1 MIKVDNNRIEQED
14 NQKGLEN
21 LILLVL
27 GARDSKLSIL
37 HLEKEV
43 FLLWNFHPS
52 LKVYLHFIKHYRGP
66 FSPEIPETIREPV
79 YLYGSWKYIPPKN
92 KDYMSGGYAKLTPK
106 GQKRYNK
113 VFNSIKNTGDDELM
127 HLLTGIDI
135 VRQLYDKLSFDEL
148 LLLIYDSYPK
158 YIKFSEEYN
167 RINRD
172 RPNIAKQLK
181 NKGIIDLLRY
191 NSLIEV

>member
-1 MIKVDNNRIEQED
+1 MEREGIEQED

-27 GARDSKLSIL
+27 GAKDSEISIL

-52 LKVYLHFIKHYRGP
+52 IRVYLHFIKHYRGP
-66 FSPEIPETIREPV
+66 YSPEIPETIKEPV
-79 YLYGSWKYIPPKN
+79 YLDDSWIYIRPKSN
-92 KDYMSGGYAKLTPK
+92 DYMSGGYVKLTSR
-106 GQKRYNK
+106 GRDEYNK
-113 VFNSIKNTGDDELM
+113 LFRKIKEAGDNDLM

-135 VRQLYDKLSFDEL
+135 LRQLYDKLSFKEL
-148 LLLIYDSYPK
+148 LLLIYDSYPD
-158 YIKFSEEYN
+158 YIKASEEYDK
-167 RINRD
+167 INRD
-172 RPNIAKQLK
+172 RINIARQLK
-181 NKGIIDLLRY
+181 NKGIIDLERY